1 MEDETKEL
9 KEKISDKP
17 ETEENNKVND
27 EIKNET
33 LKDMDSYISEKFKE
47 NNMQLEKNL
56 MEKNDEKIQSLKEKL
71 FGE

>member
-17 ETEENNKVND
+17 ETEENNKVN
-27 EIKNET
+27 EGIKNET